1 MELNETQKKRLRGRA
16 HDLNPVVLVGQHG
29 LKPTVLEEISSALD
43 FHQLIK
49 VKLSVGDRELRD
61 AMIAQI
67 VQYSQ
72 AELIQ
77 RIGNIAILY
86 RRNPDRPDLLKEQAV

>member
-1 MELNETQKKRLRGRA
+1 MELNETQKKCLRGRA
-16 HDLNPVVLVGQHG
+16 HNLNPVVLVGQYG
-29 LKPTVLEEISSALD
+29 LKPTVLDEISSALD

-61 AMIAQI
+61 TMIAQI
-67 VQYSQ
+67 IQYSQ